1 MLRQTQQYCLH
12 CCRFLTLHYILHFV
26 KMCKAMQNFNVKN
39 GVKAQPT
46 ESTGVLKLLL
56 IAACA
61 GLNCDASVFVVRFD
75 LG

>member
-1 MLRQTQQYCLH
+1 
-12 CCRFLTLHYILHFV
+12 
-26 KMCKAMQNFNVKN
+26 MCKAMQNFNVKN